1 MNFSSSLLACTR
13 SAERDSVLVQTNG
26 PISNDFTSVEYSDCI
41 VLYMQLGILNWSKI
55 IADWTFGLN

>member
-1 MNFSSSLLACTR
+1 MVNESVNFSSSLLACTR

-41 VLYMQLGILNWSKI
+41 VLYMQSTRYTQLE
-55 IADWTFGLN
+55 